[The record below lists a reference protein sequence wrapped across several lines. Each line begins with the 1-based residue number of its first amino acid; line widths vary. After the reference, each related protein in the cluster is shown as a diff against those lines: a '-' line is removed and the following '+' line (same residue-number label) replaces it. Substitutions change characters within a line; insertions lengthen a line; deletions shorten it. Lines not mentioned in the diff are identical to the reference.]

1 MNTCPDCFHPLII
14 NNMFC
19 VNFCRMK
26 RENARN
32 ALTPDRNMLQ
42 RMLEAQATQKM
53 TSGERYV
60 LQMEE
65 WISMAANGQIDYEKL
80 LLEDMELWDS
90 KTL

>member
-1 MNTCPDCFHPLII
+1 
-14 NNMFC
+14 
-19 VNFCRMK
+19 
-26 RENARN
+26 
-32 ALTPDRNMLQ
+32 
-42 RMLEAQATQKM
+42 MLEAQATQKM